1 MAAGETDPSLI
12 AAHEADRAIFAF
24 REVVETRLKAM
35 DRAIILAAER
45 LEQIPG
51 ATADASE
58 RLRAEINGAI
68 TAARELI
75 GTRLAAMD
83 KATELLAD
91 TVGKVP
97 SDTDKAVAA
106 LRQLLGARI
115 DGMDT
120 ATRLL
125 AESVDNFPSDI
136 DRAVS
141 SVRELIQSQ
150 LRNVESVSKE
160 KFSAIEG
167 TFASNALA
175 LTAALAAQKEAA
187 AEAKKSSDLAIDKSE
202 KTTQETIRAND
213 AKTASGISAQAAVMT
228 DIKDR
233 LIRLESGGVAIAAA
247 RTEDRAS
254 STFDQTDRIAQV
266 VQNGTRLMGTRATI
280 NTMIASVSAIV
291 AVIAVILKK

>member
-1 MAAGETDPSLI
+1 MAAGETDPSLL

-24 REVVETRLKAM
+24 REVVETRLAAM

-187 AEAKKSSDLAIDKSE
+187 AEQNKSNTLAITKSE
-202 KTTQETIRAND
+202 QATKETIAAN
-213 AKTASGISAQAAVMT
+213 AAQNATSNVGLVAT
-228 DIKDR
+228 LGDIKER
-233 LIRLESGGVAIAAA
+233 VVRLEAGGTAKSTA
-247 RTEDRAS
+247 RTES
-254 STFDQTDRIAQV
+254 
-266 VQNGTRLMGTRATI
+266 RLDTAGLLQL
-280 NTMIASVSAIV
+280 IV
-291 AVIAVILKK
+291 TVAAVITVVIVILKK